1 MLVCPT
7 VFVFIIGAARVR
19 LKNNLANTIHID
31 DVFCD
36 ATAPGGTMTYL
47 CWAFQL
53 VLFLRQTSQRAPALG
68 ISPSILARPA
78 FFAPKATTVI
88 NNVAV
93 VVVNI
98 HQVRRVSLYAFAD

>member
-1 MLVCPT
+1 MLVCST

-19 LKNNLANTIHID
+19 LENNLANTIHID

-36 ATAPGGTMTYL
+36 TATPGWAMAHL
-47 CWAFQL
+47 CWAFRL
-53 VLFLRQTSQRAPALG
+53 VLSLRRTSPRAPAPG

-78 FFAPKATTVI
+78 FFAPMATTVI

-93 VVVNI
+93 VVVVVII
-98 HQVRRVSLYAFAD
+98 H

>member
-31 DVFCD
+31 DAFCD
-36 ATAPGGTMTYL
+36 ATTPGWTKAHL

-78 FFAPKATTVI
+78 FFTPTAITVI

-93 VVVNI
+93 VEVDIRQI
-98 HQVRRVSLYAFAD
+98 HRVSLYAFAD